1 MCQIK
6 NYIKQK
12 LGWYHLKTI
21 WYHIKTRKKK
31 ENDCNELVKAR
42 NLKVIHSFQ
51 SRDCFVFLI
60 SLFIENQGGGV
71 RILKVVL
78 LIFSLDFKTMLTKH
92 FKKTPVYFNWNFL
105 TYWSAIY

>member
-1 MCQIK
+1 M
-6 NYIKQK
+6 
-12 LGWYHLKTI
+12 
-21 WYHIKTRKKK
+21 RKKN

-42 NLKVIHSFQ
+42 NLKVIRSFQ

-78 LIFSLDFKTMLTKH
+78 LIFFFGFQNYVNET
-92 FKKTPVYFNWNFL
+92 F
-105 TYWSAIY
+105 

>member
-1 MCQIK
+1 M
-6 NYIKQK
+6 
-12 LGWYHLKTI
+12 
-21 WYHIKTRKKK
+21 RKKN

-42 NLKVIHSFQ
+42 NLIVIRSFQ

-78 LIFSLDFKTMLTKH
+78 LIFFFGFQNYVNET
-92 FKKTPVYFNWNFL
+92 F
-105 TYWSAIY
+105 